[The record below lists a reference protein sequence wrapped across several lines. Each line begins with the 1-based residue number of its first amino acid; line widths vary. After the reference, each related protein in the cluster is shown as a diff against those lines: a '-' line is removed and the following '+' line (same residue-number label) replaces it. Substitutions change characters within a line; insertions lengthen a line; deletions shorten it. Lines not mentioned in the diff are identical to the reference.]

1 MPFTEDLPRILR
13 TRRNRRGPRMNSR
26 VPVTIAWNRNG
37 PLRFESGF
45 TRVVNCYG
53 CLLVSPA
60 EIDRLI
66 SRAETFLSQ
75 GDVVTARLLLQR
87 GAEARDPRA
96 ALALGA
102 TYDPNMLKRMGTVGI
117 RPEPSQ
123 AQKWYE
129 RASEYGSREASQRLT
144 ELAQLLR

>member
-1 MPFTEDLPRILR
+1 MGKRVVDFVPEGVIPACLMPFTEDLPRILR

-60 EIDRLI
+60 EIELQQRL
-66 SRAETFLSQ
+66 RLTNLSTQ
-75 GDVVTARLLLQR
+75 QE
-87 GAEARDPRA
+87 AEAVVVWKGTQQPDGWDLGVELVSA
-96 ALALGA
+96 ALDFWG
-102 TYDPNMLKRMGTVGI
+102 V
-117 RPEPSQ
+117 
-123 AQKWYE
+123 
-129 RASEYGSREASQRLT
+129 
-144 ELAQLLR
+144 EL